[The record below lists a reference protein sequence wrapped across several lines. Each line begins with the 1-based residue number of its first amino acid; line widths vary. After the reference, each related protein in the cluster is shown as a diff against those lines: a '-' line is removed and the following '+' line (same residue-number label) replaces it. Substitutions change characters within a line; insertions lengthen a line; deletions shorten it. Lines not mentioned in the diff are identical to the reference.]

1 MHTTKEI
8 TMKYTN
14 FDTGEI
20 WSKEEIKE
28 AFDQQNTDENE
39 TFEDYFEAM
48 LSLGRARRGGFVEID

>member
-1 MHTTKEI
+1 
-8 TMKYTN
+8 MKYMN

-28 AFDQQNTDENE
+28 AFDQQNTDESE
-39 TFEDYFEAM
+39 TFENYFEVM